1 MNSVER
7 VKRICKERK
16 IAISRLERDLG
27 YANGYI
33 SQLRKGVL
41 PDDRL
46 RQIAA
51 YLCVSVSY
59 LMDEPQPD
67 PVLTPRDRQDI
78 ARDLE
83 QFILRLDS
91 KEALM
96 FDGDPMSDEARQSI
110 LAAMKLGLEAA
121 KVRNKE
127 KFTPYKYRKE

>member
-1 MNSVER
+1 MNSVDR
-7 VKRICKERK
+7 VKKICKERK
-16 IAISRLERDLG
+16 IAISRLEKDLG

-51 YLCVSVSY
+51 YLSVSVSY
-59 LMDEPQPD
+59 LMEGNRPEDT
-67 PVLTPRDRQDI
+67 LSHRDRLDI

-91 KEALM
+91 GETLM

-121 KVRNKE
+121 KAKNKE
-127 KFTPYKYRKE
+127 KYTPHKYRKE